1 MAKKKKTKFKDN
13 STKRVRIKIIGIGGG
28 GGNIVKELSKK
39 LNFSKTRVEFVAVN
53 TDKQALNTLPENLKK
68 ISFGEAETKGL
79 GTGRDVLLGKKIAEA
94 EVEKVKTIFLDDK
107 DLYIVIASLGGGTG
121 TGFAPV
127 FSKVAKELNATT
139 IGIFTLPFNFEGKG
153 KRKEG
158 DKALKE
164 AESSLNA
171 SIVIPN
177 EKIFKLVELNTPFN
191 EALDVVNN
199 HLAESLQGLLNTIY
213 SSGLINID
221 WADIKTTIKGTNKKA
236 YLNTMQ
242 AKLTDDL
249 NAFTK
254 KLLNSDLVVY
264 DFKESSNVLF
274 NIEGGKKIS
283 MQELTIISE
292 KIHDLAENAKI
303 IFGLTQK
310 PKLKDEIIATVLA
323 TGGIKPKK
331 KKKPKENIEDLNV
344 DVNRRSGIEIKKIKE
359 EKLKKEMEEED
370 YFEIPTFIRNR
381 KKNEKS

>member
-39 LNFSKTRVEFVAVN
+39 LNFSKTRVEFIVVN

-68 ISFGEAETKGL
+68 VSFGEAETKGL

-199 HLAESLQGLLNTIY
+199 HLAESL
-213 SSGLINID
+213 
-221 WADIKTTIKGTNKKA
+221 
-236 YLNTMQ
+236 
-242 AKLTDDL
+242 
-249 NAFTK
+249 
-254 KLLNSDLVVY
+254 
-264 DFKESSNVLF
+264 DF
-274 NIEGGKKIS
+274 
-283 MQELTIISE
+283 
-292 KIHDLAENAKI
+292 
-303 IFGLTQK
+303 
-310 PKLKDEIIATVLA
+310 
-323 TGGIKPKK
+323 
-331 KKKPKENIEDLNV
+331 
-344 DVNRRSGIEIKKIKE
+344 
-359 EKLKKEMEEED
+359 
-370 YFEIPTFIRNR
+370 
-381 KKNEKS
+381 